1 MAFDYPSD
9 YPFDY
14 SFDYPSD
21 YSFDYLFDYPF
32 DNLFDYLFGIFKLF
46 QYTESLTVFQNW
58 TDIHVLD
65 NYWIIHG

>member
-1 MAFDYPSD
+1 MAFDYPFDYPSD

-14 SFDYPSD
+14 PSDYSFDYPSD
-21 YSFDYLFDYPF
+21 YP
-32 DNLFDYLFGIFKLF
+32 FGIFKLF